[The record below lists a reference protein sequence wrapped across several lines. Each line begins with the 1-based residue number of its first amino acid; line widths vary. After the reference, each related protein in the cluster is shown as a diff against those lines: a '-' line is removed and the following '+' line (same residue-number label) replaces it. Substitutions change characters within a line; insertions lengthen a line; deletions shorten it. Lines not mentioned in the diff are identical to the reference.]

1 MKNAQK
7 GFIVP
12 LLIAFIALALGG
24 GIFVYIKNKEVP
36 KTSTAENA
44 LNQNSAPVPVATVD
58 TPTQVAE
65 NGGMETYKNL
75 KKGYEIS
82 YPSDAK
88 IDTSDLSCVRIITKE
103 FGSMYVNA
111 GSGDPCG
118 VPTGIG
124 SGMVRLNEDI
134 IVNNKQYSASGF
146 READN
151 SYGFLGF
158 GFTIGDK
165 IFVTYGVDH
174 SDKSNPNSWKSLG
187 PLTSLDFGNALN
199 SVRNIV
205 SSLKQPTTVG
215 ASPAT
220 NAAPS
225 QVNTATQ
232 IADCIDFSKFSQVV
246 VGNIDKPD
254 VLMDTPVD
262 TMGAWMNTG
271 YIPDNAFRYGNFFWK
286 RALNEPFV
294 AYPIRKSLAAIYK
307 HSNNPSEY
315 EASAARARQSIKN
328 NSNSLTQVIN
338 KEALFLGLAPDQLNT
353 IPFKTFDLP
362 GNTAI
367 GEPAMKEGK
376 LFQTFAF
383 KKGANRYLAVLDGGK
398 TVSGVVITCGG
409 VSEQYDRVYNWLKIK
424 SDPKQVSFMSDYD
437 NDYVSIT
444 KASKDK
450 KIYEIFSSQKHSSF
464 FEAYDVSNG
473 SITKLSDDGTKP
485 NANCAPLENLMM
497 GGEWICNLVPGPSVT
512 QYYFAH

>member
-1 MKNAQK
+1 ML
-7 GFIVP
+7 
-12 LLIAFIALALGG
+12 LLIAFIALAFGG
-24 GIFVYIKNKEVP
+24 GLFVYIKNKEVP
-36 KTSTAENA
+36 KTSNAENA
-44 LNQNSAPVPVATVD
+44 QNQNSAPAPGATVD
-58 TPTQVAE
+58 TPTQVPE
-65 NGGMETYKNL
+65 NGSLETYKNL

-103 FGSMYVNA
+103 FGSVYVNA

-134 IVNNKQYSASGF
+134 FVNSKQYSASGF

-151 SYGFLGF
+151 SYGFLSF

-165 IFVTYGVDH
+165 IFVTYGVEH

-187 PLTSLDFGNALN
+187 PLTALDFGDALN
-199 SVRNIV
+199 SVRKIV

-215 ASPAT
+215 ASPT
-220 NAAPS
+220 TGGVSS
-225 QVNTATQ
+225 QVNTTTHV
-232 IADCIDFSKFSQVV
+232 ADCADFSKFSQVV
-246 VGNIDKPD
+246 VDNIDKPD

-286 RALNEPFV
+286 RAPNEPFV
-294 AYPIRKSLAAIYK
+294 TYSIKKSLAGIYK

-338 KEALFLGLAPDQLNT
+338 KEALSLGLEPDQLNT
-353 IPFKTFDLP
+353 LSFKTFDLP
-362 GNTAI
+362 ENPAT

-383 KKGANRYLAVLDGGK
+383 KKGVNRYLAVLDGGK
-398 TVSGVVITCGG
+398 TASGVVITCGG
-409 VSEQYDRVYNWLKIK
+409 VNEQYDRVYNWLKIK
-424 SDPKQVSFMSDYD
+424 SDPKQVPFMSDYD

-464 FEAYDVSNG
+464 FEAYDVSDG
-473 SITKLSDDGTKP
+473 SIVKLLNDGAKP

-497 GGEWICNLVPGPSVT
+497 GGEWICNLVPGPSLIR
-512 QYYFAH
+512 YFFF